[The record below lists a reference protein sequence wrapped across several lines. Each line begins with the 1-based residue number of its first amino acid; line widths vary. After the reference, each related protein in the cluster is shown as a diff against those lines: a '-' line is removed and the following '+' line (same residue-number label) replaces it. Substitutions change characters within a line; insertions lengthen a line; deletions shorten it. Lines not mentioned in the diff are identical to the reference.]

1 MGKSN
6 FGELDESPP
15 LLVNPQLMF
24 TCLSI
29 CRFETRL
36 LTAIP
41 RRLEMEFLLGDAR
54 HHATLIPHRIC
65 RSALGS
71 SSVAITTPQVS
82 LHSRHHLSTRT
93 QFPPRSAPLQ
103 EANTTRSEEPRTVAL
118 KSPSFLRTFSLF
130 RSENV
135 ISTCFKRVLNVFTI
149 ARVLATPNALMT
161 TDASKGG
168 FLSSLDCGE
177 AHEKR
182 EESSRGA
189 KGARVARPQAG
200 WLEEGEEGDGSGQG
214 EKGRKTREWK
224 KSGALLD
231 RRSSRGAC
239 LPSAE

>member
-24 TCLSI
+24 TCLSNLSI
-29 CRFETRL
+29 RDTTSHRHPTKTRDG
-36 LTAIP
+36 ISVG
-41 RRLEMEFLLGDAR
+41 R
-54 HHATLIPHRIC
+54 C
-65 RSALGS
+65 SAS
-71 SSVAITTPQVS
+71 CHSYSTP
-82 LHSRHHLSTRT
+82 HLSFRPWIV
-93 QFPPRSAPLQ
+93 QRGNNNAPSLSPFPPPFVHANPVSTKICSAPRGEYHTERRAENGGVEKPKLF
-103 EANTTRSEEPRTVAL
+103 ENFFA
-118 KSPSFLRTFSLF
+118 FS
-130 RSENV
+130 V
-135 ISTCFKRVLNVFTI
+135 GKRVLNVFTI

-177 AHEKR
+177 AHERR